1 MLNSYDQ
8 PRFIGPSWM
17 LVHHWVLSDKTFL
30 KRVALICNF
39 LKLQNTSHFATL
51 KPALKLSDLP

>member
-1 MLNSYDQ
+1 LKSYDQ
-8 PRFIGPSWM
+8 PRFVCLSWM

-30 KRVALICNF
+30 KRVALICSF

-51 KPALKLSDLP
+51 KPALKSSDLP